1 MKKVYPLALG
11 FISTNYRREIEIR
24 YLLGAG
30 ASFRAVNNKRNRLEF
45 SITSEFERTRFR
57 STVFNRTQYNGE
69 SYIST
74 VRGTFWMKGRYVM
87 LKDKIILIHESYY
100 QPSLLERDNYRW
112 RADIG
117 VEFFMMKNFYFKV
130 NYLQTFE
137 SVVMV
142 NQKRRDKFLTVG
154 FSVSSY

>member
-74 VRGTFWMKGRYVM
+74 VRGTFG
-87 LKDKIILIHESYY
+87 
-100 QPSLLERDNYRW
+100 
-112 RADIG
+112 
-117 VEFFMMKNFYFKV
+117 
-130 NYLQTFE
+130 
-137 SVVMV
+137 
-142 NQKRRDKFLTVG
+142 
-154 FSVSSY
+154 